1 MNQDLAA
8 AVAVCLAVVARCG
21 GFVAASTFP
30 VYPGVDARVRLT
42 MAIAVSAVAMPG
54 VLASTVSPQ
63 AITPMGIV
71 AEAMLGLAMGTAVAC
86 VTAAAAWAL
95 GMAAAACGLAEGDDA
110 DPLSVE
116 GVGIARLAWW
126 ISAGGFV
133 AAGGARGVL
142 GGLLDS
148 FVAMPL
154 GGRGDGVMSQLLA
167 VATAL
172 PAAGFTIA
180 VSLAVPLLAAIVAYH
195 AVVAIATRAA
205 GFEPGIG
212 LVQAS
217 AAILLVAILFLTV
230 DVWIVGFPRRIDDAV
245 AGAFAAKE
253 VR

>member
-1 MNQDLAA
+1 MNHEIAA

-30 VYPGVDARVRLT
+30 VYPGVDARVRLA

-54 VLASTVSPQ
+54 VLASGVSPEG
-63 AITPMGIV
+63 ITPIALV
-71 AEAMLGLAMGTAVAC
+71 AEAVLGAAMGTAVAC
-86 VTAAAAWAL
+86 VSASAAWAF
-95 GMAAAACGLAEGDDA
+95 GMAATACGLAGGDDA

-116 GVGIARLAWW
+116 GAGIARLAWW

-133 AAGGARGVL
+133 ASGGARGVL

-148 FVAMPL
+148 FVTMPV
-154 GGRGDGVMSQLLA
+154 GGRGDGVVSQLLA
-167 VATAL
+167 VATSL
-172 PAAGFTIA
+172 PAAAFTIA
-180 VSLAVPLLAAIVAYH
+180 VSLALPVVAALVAYH

-205 GFEPGIG
+205 GFEPGVG

-217 AAILLVAILFLTV
+217 ASLLLLVILFLTA
-230 DVWIVGFPRRIDDAV
+230 DVWIVGFPLRVDDAL

-253 VR
+253 AR